1 VHDVLHF
8 RQNTMKLNTRSP
20 KSGRIKIALFIAA
33 VCIVIPIMIYTHNL
47 VVELQKKQRETAGL
61 YARSL
66 EYIAN
71 SIPTPGTDYT
81 FIFDEI
87 IGAIDFPVILTNG
100 DDTEISTT
108 KNISLDST
116 FSREKR
122 QTILFE
128 MITEMDGENNPILV
142 TYQDSLVLSKVHYG
156 ESPLIVRLRWL
167 PVIELSIAT
176 LFILVGYIGFSYIKR
191 SEQSNI
197 WVGMA
202 RETAHQLGTPLT
214 SMMGWIELL
223 KQQSEAMPK
232 ILETVSEFEHDA
244 RRLTKVADRFSKI
257 GSKPD
262 LKDENITELIRRTI
276 LYFERRIPQMG
287 KKVAITIDAAEGFT
301 AKVNSELFEWVIEN
315 LIKNALDAME
325 DGRGSISFSL
335 SKERRR
341 TIIDVKDTGKG
352 IDASY
357 HKDIFRPGFTTKKRG
372 WGLGLSLSK
381 RIIETYHNG
390 KLSVLKSAIGEGTT
404 FRIILK

>member
-1 VHDVLHF
+1 
-8 RQNTMKLNTRSP
+8 MKLNTRSP
-20 KSGRIKIALFIAA
+20 KSGRIKIALLIAA
-33 VCIVIPIMIYTHNL
+33 IFIVIPILLYTHDL
-47 VVELQKKQRETAGL
+47 VIQLQKKQRETAAL

-71 SIPTPGTDYT
+71 SNPSSGTDYT

-87 IGAIDFPVILTNG
+87 IGSIDFPVILTNG
-100 DDTEISTT
+100 DDSEIITT
-108 KNISLDST
+108 KNIELDS
-116 FSREKR
+116 SMSAEKR
-122 QTILFE
+122 KTILFE
-128 MITEMDGENNPILV
+128 MIAEMDKENNPIRV
-142 TYQDSLVLSKVHYG
+142 TFQENIVLNKVHFG

-167 PVIELSIAT
+167 PLIELAIAT

-223 KQQSEAMPK
+223 KHQAETSPK
-232 ILETVSEFEHDA
+232 ILETVSEFEQDA
-244 RRLTKVADRFSKI
+244 QRLTKVADRFSKI

-262 LKDENITELIRRTI
+262 LKEENIVEILQHTIR
-276 LYFERRIPQMG
+276 YFEKRLPQMG
-287 KKVAITIDAAEGFT
+287 KKVDISVESSESMSAN
-301 AKVNSELFEWVIEN
+301 VNRELFEWVIEN

-325 DGRGSISFSL
+325 DGKGSISFL
-335 SKERRR
+335 LKKEGRK
-341 TIIDVKDTGKG
+341 TILDVTDTGKG

-357 HKDIFRPGFTTKKRG
+357 HKDIFRPGFSTKKRG

-381 RIIETYHNG
+381 RIVETYHNG
-390 KLSVLKSAIGEGTT
+390 KLKLLRSSVGEGTT
-404 FRIILK
+404 FRIVLKSE

>member
-1 VHDVLHF
+1 
-8 RQNTMKLNTRSP
+8 MKLNTRSP
-20 KSGRIKIALFIAA
+20 KSGRIKIALLLSAL
-33 VCIVIPIMIYTHNL
+33 CIIIPILIYTHNL
-47 VVELQKKQRETAGL
+47 VNELQDKQRETAAL

-66 EYIAN
+66 EYLAN
-71 SIPTPGTDYT
+71 SNLGSGADYT

-100 DDTEISTT
+100 NDTEISTS
-108 KNISLDST
+108 KNINLDST
-116 FSREKR
+116 FSEQKR
-122 QTILFE
+122 TTILFE
-128 MITEMDGENNPILV
+128 MIKTMDEENKPILV
-142 TYQDSLVLSKVHYG
+142 TYQDSLVLQKVHYG
-156 ESPLIVRLRWL
+156 ESQLITRLRWL
-167 PVIELSIAT
+167 PFIELSIAA

-223 KQQSEAMPK
+223 KHQSETSPK

-244 RRLTKVADRFSKI
+244 QRLTKVADRFSKI

-262 LKDENITELIRRTI
+262 LKDENITELIKRSI
-276 LYFERRIPQMG
+276 VYFEKRIPQMG
-287 KKVAITIDAAEGFT
+287 KKVDISINAGEGIS
-301 AKVNSELFEWVIEN
+301 AKVNSELFEWVVEN

-325 DGRGSISFSL
+325 DGKGSISFTL
-335 SKERRR
+335 TKERGK

-352 IDASY
+352 IDPSY
-357 HKDIFRPGFTTKKRG
+357 HKDIFRPGFSTKKRG
-372 WGLGLSLSK
+372 WGLGLSLSQ
-381 RIIETYHNG
+381 RIIETYHRG

-404 FRIILK
+404 FRIVLKS

>member
-1 VHDVLHF
+1 
-8 RQNTMKLNTRSP
+8 MKLNTRSP
-20 KSGRIKIALFIAA
+20 KSGRIKIALFVAA

-47 VVELQKKQRETAGL
+47 VEELQKKQRDTAGL

-71 SIPTPGTDYT
+71 STPTASTDYT

-108 KNISLDST
+108 KNIMLDST
-116 FSREKR
+116 FSKEKR
-122 QTILFE
+122 ATMLFE
-128 MITEMDGENNPILV
+128 MMKEMDRENKPILV
-142 TYQDSLVLSKVHYG
+142 TYQDSLILSKVHYG

-167 PVIELSIAT
+167 PVIEFVIAA

-223 KQQSEAMPK
+223 KHQSEATPK

-262 LKDENITELIRRTI
+262 LKEEDIAALIKRSIT
-276 LYFERRIPQMG
+276 YFEKRIPQMG
-287 KKVAITIDAAEGFT
+287 KKVDISMNVDTGFI
-301 AKVNSELFEWVIEN
+301 ADVNSELFEWVIEN

-325 DGRGSISFSL
+325 DGKGSISFTL
-335 SKERRR
+335 LKEKFR

-352 IDASY
+352 IDPSY
-357 HKDIFRPGFTTKKRG
+357 HKDIFRPGFSSKKRG

-381 RIIETYHNG
+381 RIIETYHKG
-390 KLSVLKSAIGEGTT
+390 KLSVLKSAVGEGTT
-404 FRIILK
+404 FRIVLK